1 MIEST
6 SNLNVVAFHFALQLD
21 HEDLE
26 FREYYHANTCYDF
39 FCPLSRDTHRRITEI
54 QQCSSF
60 ISIASNDRGVRKNLC
75 GRPRLTFDD

>member
-26 FREYYHANTCYDF
+26 FREY
-39 FCPLSRDTHRRITEI
+39 
-54 QQCSSF
+54 
-60 ISIASNDRGVRKNLC
+60 
-75 GRPRLTFDD
+75 